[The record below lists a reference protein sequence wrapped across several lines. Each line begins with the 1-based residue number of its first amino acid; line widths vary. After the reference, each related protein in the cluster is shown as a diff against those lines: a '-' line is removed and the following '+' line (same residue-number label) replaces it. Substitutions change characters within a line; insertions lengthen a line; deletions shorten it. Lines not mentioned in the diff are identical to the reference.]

1 VTKILDGKAVA
12 AEVRAEVAADV
23 EKLLAQGAR
32 QPRLVAVLV
41 GENPASATYVGS
53 KAKACLEVGID
64 GQTLK
69 LPASI
74 SREELLAKLHELNSD
89 DHVDG
94 ILVQLPLPDHLA
106 EREILDSVDPAKDVD
121 GFHPVNVGRLWLGQ
135 EALVPATPSGIL
147 DLLHRA
153 EIPIKG
159 QRAVVVGR
167 SNIVGKPMASLL
179 LREHA
184 TVTLCHSRTRDLEA
198 VCREADILV
207 AAVGRTAMI
216 TADHVREGA
225 VVIDVG
231 MNRIET
237 RDELDH
243 LFPDHEKKHAAFEK
257 RGYVLT
263 GDVDYHRVA
272 PKASAITPVPGGVG
286 PLTVAHVIVNTL
298 TASRR
303 RQGIAAS

>member
-1 VTKILDGKAVA
+1 MTKILDGKAVA